1 MRFTVA
7 IFASLLFVANTAV
20 SYATIIVTPVT
31 AASAVGVG
39 VTTQSFTMRLRMT
52 GNATNEAPSVNQ
64 YAFNVALTTAAGA
77 INFTNDTRTGTTGV
91 FLTPIA
97 TGLGFGGEF
106 SQTNTATTGANTA
119 FIEGQPGGGSPFTF
133 TSDSL
138 AFNGAPPA
146 GTGYFREREL
156 TFAVTRPLFGAD
168 RDILVTITP
177 ATITGT
183 ALTSFRN
190 AAGGLLSTNFGAGT
204 TVVGGTISA
213 VPEPTSIALVAL
225 VGGIA
230 AGARLRTRKAKKK
243 SVALEV

>member
-52 GNATNEAPSVNQ
+52 SNANDSVAQ
-64 YAFNVALTTAAGA
+64 YAFNVALSTAAGP
-77 INFTNDTRTGTTGV
+77 ISFTNDTRTSTTGV

-106 SQTNTATTGANTA
+106 SQTNTATTGTNSA

-190 AAGGLLSTNFGAGT
+190 AAGGALATNFGAGT

-213 VPEPTSIALVAL
+213 VPEPTSIVLVAL

-230 AGARLRTRKAKKK
+230 AGARLRTRKATKK

>member
-1 MRFTVA
+1 MRLTVA

-31 AASAVGVG
+31 FSPTPALGA
-39 VTTQSFTMRLRMT
+39 TTQQFTMRLRMT
-52 GNATNEAPSVNQ
+52 SDASDSVAQ
-64 YAFNVALTTAAGA
+64 YAFNVALSTAAGPISYSTPLA
-77 INFTNDTRTGTTGV
+77 LTG
-91 FLTPIA
+91 IA
-97 TGLGFGGEF
+97 TGLGFGGEY
-106 SQTNTATTGANTA
+106 SQTNTAITGANSA
-119 FIEGQPGGGSPFTF
+119 FLEGQPGGGSPFTF

-146 GTGYFREREL
+146 TPGYFREREL
-156 TFAVTRPLFGAD
+156 TFAVNRPLLGSN

-183 ALTSFRN
+183 ALNSFRN
-190 AAGGLLSTNFGAGT
+190 AAGAALPTNFGAGL
-204 TVVGGTISA
+204 TVVGGTIIA

-230 AGARLRTRKAKKK
+230 AGARLRTRKTKKK
-243 SVALEV
+243 SFALEV

>member
-1 MRFTVA
+1 MRLTQV
-7 IFASLLFVANTAV
+7 ILASLLFVANTAV
-20 SYATIIVTPVT
+20 SHATIIVTPVT
-31 AASAVGVG
+31 AASTPGVG

-52 GNATNEAPSVNQ
+52 SNANDSVAQ
-64 YAFNVALTTAAGA
+64 YAFNVALSTAAGPISYSTPLA
-77 INFTNDTRTGTTGV
+77 LTGI
-91 FLTPIA
+91 P
-97 TGLGFGGEF
+97 TGLGFGGEY
-106 SQTNTATTGANTA
+106 SQTNTAVTGANSA

-133 TSDSL
+133 TNDSL

-146 GTGYFREREL
+146 VGYFREREL
-156 TFAVTRPLFGAD
+156 TFAVNRPLFGND

-177 ATITGT
+177 ATIAGT

-190 AAGGLLSTNFGAGT
+190 AAGAALATNFGAGT

-225 VGGIA
+225 IGGIA